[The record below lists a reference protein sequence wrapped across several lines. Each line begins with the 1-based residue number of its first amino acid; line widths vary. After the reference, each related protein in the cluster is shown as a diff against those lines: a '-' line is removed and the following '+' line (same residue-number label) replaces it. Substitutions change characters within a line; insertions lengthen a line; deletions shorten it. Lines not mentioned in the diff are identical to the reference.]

1 MRTLLIL
8 LLSSVLYIF
17 PTPTSAQWRLDAA
30 LRLGRDNV
38 KFIES
43 SGSRYGYYYMAMW
56 FEPALGWGADANIG
70 YEFKH
75 GFGIYSG
82 LMYNHFRTYG
92 GQTVYL
98 TTDPD
103 SGEKYFTPKV
113 SHNHPF
119 EFATVPLKLEYR
131 CLHDIFR
138 PYAGFGATFLLHHKS
153 GTYAETHR
161 REFNCD
167 YHVVTPTF
175 LYGIDLEYKRF
186 ILGVDVRRDQKPF
199 MEEHKKYDVS
209 WKAHSL
215 TFRLG
220 YRIF

>member
-1 MRTLLIL
+1 MRTILIL
-8 LLSSVLYIF
+8 SLSSVLYLF
-17 PTPTSAQWRLDAA
+17 STPTSAQWRLDAA

-38 KFIES
+38 NFIES

-56 FEPALGWGADANIG
+56 FEPAMGWGADANIG

-75 GFGIYSG
+75 GFGLYSG
-82 LMYNHFRTYG
+82 LIYNHFRTYG
-92 GQTVYL
+92 GENIYL

-103 SGEKYFTPKV
+103 SGEKHFTPKV
-113 SHNHPF
+113 RHNHPF
-119 EFATVPLKLEYR
+119 EFATVPIKLEYR
-131 CLHDIFR
+131 CIHGIIR
-138 PYAGFGATFLLHHKS
+138 PFVGFGATFLTHHKS
-153 GTYAETHR
+153 DTFTETR
-161 REFNCD
+161 WREFNCD
-167 YHVVTPTF
+167 YHIVTPTF
-175 LYGIDLEYKRF
+175 LYGINLEYKRF

-199 MEEHKKYDVS
+199 MEEHKKYNVS